1 MEEESKNTN
10 LTVWE
15 RDRILSEIEF
25 TTSRSAGPGGQNV
38 NKVESK
44 VTLKFDVKN
53 TTAFDN
59 ANKTILLEKLKTKLT
74 DDGILLINAQTTRS
88 QQKNKELAIE
98 KLLTLLDKALIPV
111 KLRKKTRPSKAAV
124 QKRLKAKSI
133 KSDIKAAR
141 SKVNTTG
148 DEA

>member
-1 MEEESKNTN
+1 MMEEESKNTN

-25 TTSRSAGPGGQNV
+25 TTSRSGGPGGQNV

-59 ANKTILLEKLKTKLT
+59 ANKTILLDKLQTKLT
-74 DDGILLINAQTTRS
+74 EDGILLINAQTTRS

-111 KLRKKTRPSKAAV
+111 KPRKKTRPSKSAV

-133 KSDIKAAR
+133 KSEIKAAR
-141 SKVNTTG
+141 GKVSTG